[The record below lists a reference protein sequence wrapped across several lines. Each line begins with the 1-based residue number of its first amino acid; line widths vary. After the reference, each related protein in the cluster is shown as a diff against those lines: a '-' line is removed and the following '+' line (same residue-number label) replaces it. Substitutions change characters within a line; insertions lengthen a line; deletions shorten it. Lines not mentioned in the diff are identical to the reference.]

1 MVNIGVADVAV
12 GEEVILWVLMHWVL
26 FSCFLSYRKLSVVFK
41 NAVAIGAVAVR
52 FAFVFML
59 PMCLR
64 WEGCSECC
72 CRKCCCFRCCCFRCC
87 SCGCPNF
94 GKSLTPDDFT
104 PGSLTLRCLVLQSW
118 YLMFYIFPTLFF
130 TLVLF
135 RSH

>member
-72 CRKCCCFRCCCFRCC
+72 CRKCCCFRCCIAVGVRIL
-87 SCGCPNF
+87 
-94 GKSLTPDDFT
+94 KSLTPDVFT
-104 PGSLTLRCLVLQSW
+104 PGSLTLRCLV
-118 YLMFYIFPTLFF
+118 MFYIFPTLFF

>member
-26 FSCFLSYRKLSVVFK
+26 CSCFLSYRKLSVVFK

-72 CRKCCCFRCCCFRCC
+72 CRKCCCFRCC

>member
-12 GEEVILWVLMHWVL
+12 GEEVILWVLMRWVL

-59 PMCLR
+59 PACLR

-72 CRKCCCFRCCCFRCC
+72 CRKCCCFRCCIAVGVRIL
-87 SCGCPNF
+87 
-94 GKSLTPDDFT
+94 KSLTPDDFT
-104 PGSLTLRCLVLQSW
+104 PGA
-118 YLMFYIFPTLFF
+118 
-130 TLVLF
+130 
-135 RSH
+135 